1 MKITNSVEHK
11 PCLVLNQDYS
21 PLSVISWK
29 RAICLE
35 IIGKEIIGE
44 GVRVIEWYNDD
55 FIKSSGG
62 EDDWIQVPAVAVS
75 NRFVKKK
82 RKIRIKKK
90 NLLIRDNHHCQYCNT
105 KLDNRTA
112 TIDHVIPKSRF
123 KSKKESHTWQN
134 TVISCSRCNA
144 KKRDRTPKE
153 ANMKLLS
160 VPKKPDMVYFFS
172 RQLASKNMPNE
183 WRLYVSS

>member
-1 MKITNSVEHK
+1 MKITKSVEHK

-44 GVRVIEWYNDD
+44 GVRVIEWYSDD
-55 FIKSSGG
+55 AIKSSGG
-62 EDDWIQVPAVAVS
+62 DDDWIKVPAVAVS
-75 NRFVKKK
+75 NRFVKKR
-82 RKIRIKKK
+82 RKIRVKKK
-90 NLLIRDNHHCQYCNT
+90 NVLIRDNHRCQYCET
-105 KLDNRTA
+105 KLDNRSA
-112 TIDHVIPKSRF
+112 TIDHIIP
-123 KSKKESHTWQN
+123 
-134 TVISCSRCNA
+134 
-144 KKRDRTPKE
+144 

-160 VPKKPDMVYFFS
+160 TPKKPDLVYFFS
-172 RQLASKNMPNE
+172 KQLASKNIPSE

>member
-1 MKITNSVEHK
+1 M
-11 PCLVLNQDYS
+11 
-21 PLSVISWK
+21 
-29 RAICLE
+29 
-35 IIGKEIIGE
+35 
-44 GVRVIEWYNDD
+44 
-55 FIKSSGG
+55 
-62 EDDWIQVPAVAVS
+62 QVPADAVS
-75 NRFVKKK
+75 KKNEKKK

>member
-1 MKITNSVEHK
+1 MKIKNNVEHK
-11 PCLVLNQDYS
+11 PCLILNQDYS
-21 PLSVISWK
+21 PLSVIGWK

-44 GVRVIEWYNDD
+44 GVRVIEWYADD
-55 FIKSSGG
+55 AIKSSGG
-62 EDDWIQVPAVAVS
+62 VWVKVPAVAVS

-90 NLLIRDNHHCQYCNT
+90 NLLIRDNHSCQYCGVS
-105 KLDNRTA
+105 LDNRSA
-112 TIDHVIPKSRF
+112 TIDHIVPKSKF
-123 KSKKESHTWQN
+123 VSKKESHTWDN

-153 ANMKLLS
+153 AGMKLLS
-160 VPKKPDMVYFFS
+160 VPKKPDLVYFFS
-172 RQLASKNMPNE
+172 KQLASRNIPEE
-183 WRLYVSS
+183 WRLYVST

>member
-29 RAICLE
+29 RAICLD
-35 IIGKEIIGE
+35 IIGKTIIGE
-44 GVRVIEWYNDD
+44 GVRVIERYDDD

-62 EDDWIQVPAVAVS
+62 EDDWIKVPAVAVS

-172 RQLASKNMPNE
+172 RQLASKNKPNE